1 MGLMADKTG
10 RGFGAIA
17 VLLTVNLAGAPAIA
31 APVGG
36 VGAVASGLRDRLAWG
51 SYPWYSGAQPADAI
65 AQGAVAAYLQRLRAE
80 GIDPARQGIWI
91 QQGDRVLASHNAT
104 VPLSA
109 ASLTKL
115 ATSLVALDRFGP
127 GHQFT
132 TEFWTDGA
140 IANGAIQG
148 NLIVRTDGDPFFV
161 WEDAIAIANG
171 LQSLGIT
178 RIEGNLVIEGAF
190 AMNFLPDPQYP
201 AATPPIRGGEM
212 LAEAFDSRRWN
223 RAAAAQHGTMA
234 PGTPKPQIELRG
246 AVELAPFRTQPL
258 TATPPNAAAPT
269 SAPATPATAGA
280 GQPGEALLVRYRSL
294 PLLELVKQVN
304 VHSNNF
310 MAEML
315 ARQVGGS
322 NAIVERLEALTG
334 VPKREMQQING
345 SGLGVDNR
353 WSPRAIA
360 AILLKLDNYL
370 RHPTANGAKTRLGTG
385 DRYGLGDALLVA
397 GRERGSLQGRP
408 TPAGATVKTGTL
420 NTVSALAGA
429 LPTRDRGTLW
439 FVLINTDTPKVGTL
453 RSEQDR
459 FLQDL
464 RDRWGSP
471 TETTAIAPTRTA
483 AGTPLTG
490 QPLPGD
496 RDRLDLVWRPP
507 TAPEAPGA
515 TPNPNP

>member
-1 MGLMADKTG
+1 MKGRVMGP
-10 RGFGAIA
+10 IA
-17 VLLTVNLAGAPAIA
+17 VLLTAGLTMLAGAPVIAA
-31 APVGG
+31 APVGAI
-36 VGAVASGLRDRLAWG
+36 GAVAGGLRDRLAWG
-51 SYPWYSGAQPADAI
+51 SYPWYSGAQPADPI
-65 AQGAVAAYLQRLRAE
+65 AQGAVAAYLQRLQGQ
-80 GIDPARQGIWI
+80 GIDPARQGIWL
-91 QQGDRVLASHNAT
+91 QQGDRVLAAHNPT

-127 GHQFT
+127 GHRFV

-140 IANGAIQG
+140 IADGAIKG
-148 NLIVRTDGDPFFV
+148 NLIVRTSGDPFFV
-161 WEDAIAIANG
+161 WEDAIAIAND
-171 LQSLGIT
+171 LQALGIN
-178 RIEGNLVIEGAF
+178 RIDGNLVVEGAF

-201 AATPPIRGGEM
+201 TATPPIRGGEM
-212 LAEAFDSRRWN
+212 LAEALDSRRWN
-223 RAAAAQHGTMA
+223 RAATAQHATMA

-246 AVELAPFRTQPL
+246 AVELAPGR
-258 TATPPNAAAPT
+258 PPSPTAAPST
-269 SAPATPATAGA
+269 DGA
-280 GQPGEALLVRYRSL
+280 GRPGEALILRYRSL

-322 NAIVERLEALTG
+322 TAIVERLAALTS

-353 WSPRAIA
+353 WSARAIA

-370 RHPTANGAKTRLGTG
+370 RHPAANGAKTRLGPG
-385 DRYGLGDALLVA
+385 DRYSLGDVLLVA
-397 GRERGSLQGRP
+397 GTERGSLQGRP

-439 FVLINTDTPKVGTL
+439 FVLINTDTPKVGIL

-490 QPLPGD
+490 KATPGD
-496 RDRLDLVWRPP
+496 RDRLERVWQPP
-507 TAPEAPGA
+507 TAEATKA
-515 TPNPNP
+515 TTP